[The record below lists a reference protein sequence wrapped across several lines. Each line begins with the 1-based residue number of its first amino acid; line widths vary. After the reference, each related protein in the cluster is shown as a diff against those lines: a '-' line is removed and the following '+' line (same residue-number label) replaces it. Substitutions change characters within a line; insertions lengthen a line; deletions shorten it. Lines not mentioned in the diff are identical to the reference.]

1 MTRKDNLLASVNGL
15 AKAWPVTGFA
25 SPAKAWLLTGFIALT
40 VLASCSDD
48 KQDVTQEVNKSG
60 SIETAVS
67 VQHVD
72 SAHDVVVTSHKV
84 WVNNA
89 VYKSILHTDTVPSL
103 GIENTEAENADGDKK
118 NVQVPKDYEI
128 FITVK

>member
-1 MTRKDNLLASVNGL
+1 MRKNGSL
-15 AKAWPVTGFA
+15 IFGKAFTGQT
-25 SPAKAWLLTGFIALT
+25 KAWLVIGCISLT

-84 WVNNA
+84 WVRDA
-89 VYKSILHTDTVPSL
+89 VFKSILHYDTVPSL

-118 NVQVPKDYEI
+118 NIQVPKDYEI